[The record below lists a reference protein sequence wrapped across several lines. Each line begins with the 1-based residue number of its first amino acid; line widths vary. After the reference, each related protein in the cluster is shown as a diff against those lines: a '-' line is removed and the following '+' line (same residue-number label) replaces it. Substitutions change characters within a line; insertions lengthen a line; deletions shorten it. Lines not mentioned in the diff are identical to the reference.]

1 MRERIFTV
9 LGMLIT
15 WLAIFFIVPLMGF
28 DIKMWVLIVTAS
40 IGGLFAGLLLLL
52 RESAIENIILVV
64 VAVVI
69 SGVLSGAKPGLGF
82 IFISTLLSGVI
93 GTITNQISQYAAYR
107 AIKSGTQQS
116 GAP

>member
-1 MRERIFTV
+1 MLTA

-28 DIKMWVLIVTAS
+28 DIKKMWILVVTAS
-40 IGGLFAGLLLLL
+40 VSALFSGLFLLL
-52 RESAIENIILVV
+52 RESAIENIVLIVV
-64 VAVVI
+64 TAVI
-69 SGVLSGAKPGLGF
+69 SGVFSGAKPALGF

-93 GTITNQISQYAAYR
+93 GTITNQVNQYAANK
-107 AIKSGTQQS
+107 ALKPGTPQS